1 MSRITV
7 ASVCSL
13 MGLSDPARNMQT
25 LDRWC
30 RRAQQAGADLVLFP
44 EMFITGYGEDF
55 MYANGY
61 ADKERFLSLAQVVPG
76 PITEALA
83 GLAGELGIFIC
94 AGLLE
99 EEHGTPYN
107 TQVMIDPSRGY
118 LGKYRKIQVS
128 SHEEWFSQPGGD
140 WPVFDV
146 GGISTGI
153 MICRD
158 KSHPEVARILALE
171 GAILLLAPHACT
183 QREMDFTTWSLKIC
197 TVRAMEN
204 GCYVI
209 ANNNIY
215 DCPMSEDRSQGGF
228 TFAIDPYGEV
238 VHCDQGA
245 GDEEKMA
252 LITVDSDVVRAR
264 RDMEGPGFNLFTRR
278 PEVYGRLVSGPAGPR
293 RAVEPDF

>member
-7 ASVCSL
+7 AGVCSL

-44 EMFITGYGEDF
+44 EMF
-55 MYANGY
+55 
-61 ADKERFLSLAQVVPG
+61 
-76 PITEALA
+76 
-83 GLAGELGIFIC
+83 
-94 AGLLE
+94 
-99 EEHGTPYN
+99 
-107 TQVMIDPSRGY
+107 
-118 LGKYRKIQVS
+118 
-128 SHEEWFSQPGGD
+128 
-140 WPVFDV
+140 
-146 GGISTGI
+146 
-153 MICRD
+153 
-158 KSHPEVARILALE
+158 
-171 GAILLLAPHACT
+171 
-183 QREMDFTTWSLKIC
+183 
-197 TVRAMEN
+197 
-204 GCYVI
+204 
-209 ANNNIY
+209 NIY